1 MTLEDK
7 DIIQVDATVII
18 GVMILLTLSIGFDS
32 SINAQTNASITRLMI
47 TLAIIAPFTA
57 SAVLAILTNLTN
69 KYTGQLK
76 KTSII
81 IMAVGFGY
89 LIFVIAA
96 FMASIYS
103 LI

>member
-7 DIIQVDATVII
+7 DIISVDATVII
-18 GVMILLTLSIGFDS
+18 GVMILLTLTVGFDS
-32 SINAQTNASITRLMI
+32 SINEQKEENLTRLII

-69 KYTGQLK
+69 KYREQLK
-76 KTSII
+76 KTSIL
-81 IMAVGFGY
+81 MAIGFGY

-96 FMASIYS
+96 FMASIYYH
-103 LI
+103 I

>member
-1 MTLEDK
+1 
-7 DIIQVDATVII
+7 
-18 GVMILLTLSIGFDS
+18 MILLTLSIGFDT
-32 SINAQTNASITRLMI
+32 SINSQNENITRLII

-57 SAVLAILTNLTN
+57 SAVLAIMTNLSN
-69 KYTGQLK
+69 KYTEQFK

-96 FMASIYS
+96 FMASIYY

>member
-1 MTLEDK
+1 LTLEDK

-32 SINAQTNASITRLMI
+32 SINAQKNASITRLMI

-69 KYTGQLK
+69 KYTEQLK

-103 LI
+103 LN